1 MKGKGKVLRERKESG
16 AFSAEPVDVAST
28 NEEKRVAIY
37 DASTKPTAPS
47 FITPET
53 PLSNLNLNWREKDLP
68 ERERTKHVHRL
79 HPYLGKFIPQLAE
92 IFLRKFR
99 PTLVCDPF
107 SGSGTTL
114 VEAKALGI
122 DSVGCDI
129 SEFNCLLTRV
139 KTARYNIPLLEREIK
154 DVLTNLNLQLHDGLF
169 ALGSAKF
176 DTGNEYLKT
185 WFHPKALN
193 QLLCYRSLI
202 PKYHYQ
208 DLLRVVLSRAARSS
222 RLTTHYELNWPKKPQ
237 TEPYEC
243 FKHSRI
249 CQPTDDA
256 LQFLNRYSLDTLKRV
271 KAFDT
276 LQHDATVS
284 VLHGDAREVRFPKAI
299 DVVIT
304 SPPYVGI
311 IDYHEQHRYAYE
323 LLSLNWSAEEEIGP
337 AFKGSSKTAQKAYI
351 EQISEVFANLR
362 RSLVPSAVIVIIVND
377 RYQLYNGLPE
387 RLGFSLETRLE
398 RHVNRRTGI
407 RSGEF
412 YESIFIW
419 RKSE

>member
-1 MKGKGKVLRERKESG
+1 MKEHSS
-16 AFSAEPVDVAST
+16 AFITHGLGSEEAGVT
-28 NEEKRVAIY
+28 NEERRVARY
-37 DASTKPTAPS
+37 ATSEPPTIPS
-47 FITPET
+47 SVTPKT
-53 PLSNLNLNWREKDLP
+53 PLSTLNLNWREKELP
-68 ERERTKHVHRL
+68 ERERTRHVHRL

-99 PTLVCDPF
+99 PALVCDPF

-139 KTARYNIPLLEREIK
+139 KTARYDIRKLEREIR
-154 DVLTNLNLQLHDGLF
+154 DILTNLNLQLHDGLF
-169 ALGSAKF
+169 STQAAQF
-176 DTGNEYLKT
+176 ETDNEYLKT

-202 PKYHYQ
+202 PKYQHQ
-208 DLLRVVLSRAARSS
+208 DLLNVILSRAARSS
-222 RLTTHYELNWPKKPQ
+222 RLTTHYELDWPKKPQ

-256 LQFLNRYSLDTLKRV
+256 LQFLNRYSLDALKRIREYD
-271 KAFDT
+271 A
-276 LQHDATVS
+276 LQQDSPATI
-284 VLHGDAREVRFPKAI
+284 LYGDAREVRFPKGI

-323 LLSLNWSAEEEIGP
+323 LLGLAWDADNEIGP
-337 AFKGSSKTAQKAYI
+337 AARGSSKTAQKAYI
-351 EQISEVFANLR
+351 EQMSEVFTNLR
-362 RSLVPSAVIVIIVND
+362 RSLTPKAVVVIVVND
-377 RYQLYNGLPE
+377 RHNLYNELPDC
-387 RLGFSLETRLE
+387 LGFRLQEKLE

-407 RSGEF
+407 RNGEF
-412 YESIFIW
+412 YESILVW
-419 RKSE
+419 RRAP